1 MTRTFKF
8 EKLSLEGA
16 YLITPFL
23 SGDERGSFVKDYSK
37 EVFLKN
43 GIDYDLKEVFYT
55 YSKRGVIRAIHF
67 QKVKQQAK
75 LVRCVSGKIYD
86 IIVDLRKDSKTYKKW
101 LGFYLDGERGQEL
114 LVPEGFGHGYLVIEP
129 SIVSY
134 KCAEKFYGEYDTG
147 IIYNDSELNVHWPIK
162 ENNIDQVILSS
173 KDKSLQTFLEFDKE

>member
-23 SGDERGSFVKDYSK
+23 SDDERGSFVKDYSK

-67 QKVKQQAK
+67 QKVKPTLGK
-75 LVRCVSGKIYD
+75 LPLEQY
-86 IIVDLRKDSKTYKKW
+86 
-101 LGFYLDGERGQEL
+101 EM
-114 LVPEGFGHGYLVIEP
+114 
-129 SIVSY
+129 
-134 KCAEKFYGEYDTG
+134 
-147 IIYNDSELNVHWPIK
+147 
-162 ENNIDQVILSS
+162 
-173 KDKSLQTFLEFDKE
+173 TF